1 MSAPTPLPKGAVI
14 GILGGGQLGRMLAQA
29 ADRLGLKSHIYCPA
43 TQDENSRQLA
53 PAAQV
58 ANFATQAAYDDKAH
72 LTEFAKSVHV
82 VTYEFE
88 NVPLDTIHF
97 LQAHV
102 PVRPNAKALQTAQDR
117 LTEKEFMRRLNIA
130 TADFV
135 DITSW
140 QTLEAACA
148 QFNNK
153 LILKTRHFGYD
164 GKGQWH
170 IDIKGDKAIKGSKA
184 IKGEKADKTNQHT
197 LQNAF
202 TALDGRA
209 AIAESFVPFEREIS
223 VLGARA
229 FDGTIAVFDSVENRH
244 EKAIL
249 RQTFAPAHINN
260 SMAEAAQEIATK
272 LLTALD
278 YIGILAVELFVCG
291 DKLLVNEIAPRVH
304 NSGHWTQDACHTSQF
319 EQHIRAIAGWPL
331 GDPTR
336 HHDAIMRNLLGDEI
350 NHTQAIRDEPNAKIH
365 IYGKHTV
372 RPQRKMGHVNWL
384 YPLGQRPH
392 D

>member
-1 MSAPTPLPKGAVI
+1 MATPTVLPKDAII

-29 ADRLGLKSHIYCPA
+29 ADRLGLKTHIYCPA
-43 TQDENSRQLA
+43 TQGEQSTHPT

-58 ANFATQAAYDDKAH
+58 APLSTQAAYDDEAR
-72 LTEFAKSVHV
+72 LAEFAKSVHV

-117 LTEKEFMRRLNIA
+117 LTEKEFMRHLNIA

-135 DITSW
+135 DITNL
-140 QTLEAACA
+140 QTLEATCA
-148 QFNNK
+148 QFNGE

-164 GKGQWH
+164 GKGQWR
-170 IDIKGDKAIKGSKA
+170 IAMTKRAEDKP
-184 IKGEKADKTNQHT
+184 THHT
-197 LQNAF
+197 PQNAF
-202 TALDGRA
+202 TALAGRA
-209 AIAESFVPFEREIS
+209 AIAEEIVPFEREIS
-223 VLGARA
+223 IIAARA
-229 FDGTIAVFDSVENRH
+229 LDGTIAVFDSVENIH
-244 EKAIL
+244 ENSIL
-249 RQTFAPAHINN
+249 RQTYAPAHIDA
-260 SMAEAAQEIATK
+260 SMAEEAQAIATK

-291 DKLLVNEIAPRVH
+291 NKLLVNEIAPRVH
-304 NSGHWTQDACHTSQF
+304 NSGHWTQDACLTSQF

-331 GDPTR
+331 GATTR

-350 NHTQAIRDEPNAKIH
+350 NHTQAIQNEPNAKLH
-365 IYGKHTV
+365 IYGKHTA

-384 YPLGQRPH
+384 YPLGERPQ

>member
-1 MSAPTPLPKGAVI
+1 MAVSAPTVLPKGAVI

-29 ADRLGLKSHIYCPA
+29 ADRLNLKTHIYCPA
-43 TQDENSRQLA
+43 TQGEARTQTT

-58 ANFATQAAYDDKAH
+58 ATFATQAAYDDKAR
-72 LTEFAKSVHV
+72 LMEFAKSVHV

-102 PVRPNAKALQTAQDR
+102 PHVPVRPNAKALQTAQDR
-117 LTEKEFMRRLNIA
+117 LTEKEFMQSLNIA

-135 DITSW
+135 NITSL

-148 QFNNK
+148 QFNGQ

-164 GKGQWH
+164 GKGQWR
-170 IDIKGDKAIKGSKA
+170 ITTKEGANKP
-184 IKGEKADKTNQHT
+184 NQHT
-197 LQNAF
+197 PQTAF
-202 TALDGRA
+202 TALAGRA
-209 AIAESFVPFEREIS
+209 AIAEAFVPFEREIS

-229 FDGTIAVFDSVENRH
+229 IDGTMALFDSVENIH
-244 EKAIL
+244 EESIL
-249 RQTFAPAHINN
+249 RQTYAPAHIDD
-260 SMAEAAQEIATK
+260 SMAEAAQEITTK

-331 GDPTR
+331 GDATR
-336 HHDAIMRNLLGDEI
+336 HHDAVMRNLLGDEI
-350 NHTQAIRDEPNAKIH
+350 NHTQAIRNEPNAKLH
-365 IYGKHTV
+365 IYGKHTA

>member
-1 MSAPTPLPKGAVI
+1 MATAPTPLPKGSVI

-29 ADRLGLKSHIYCPA
+29 AEKLDLQTHIYCPA
-43 TQDENSRQLA
+43 TQGEDSTHPT

-58 ANFATQAAYDDKAH
+58 ASFSTQAPYDDKAR
-72 LTEFAKSVHV
+72 LMEFAESVHV
-82 VTYEFE
+82 ITYEFE

-135 DITSW
+135 DITNL

-164 GKGQWH
+164 GKGQWR
-170 IDIKGDKAIKGSKA
+170 IAMTEG
-184 IKGEKADKTNQHT
+184 KTDGANHHT
-197 LQNAF
+197 PQTAF
-202 TALDGRA
+202 TALAGRA
-209 AIAESFVPFEREIS
+209 AIAEDFVPFEREIS
-223 VLGARA
+223 ILAARA
-229 FDGTIAVFDSVENRH
+229 LDGTIAVFDSVENIH
-244 EKAIL
+244 EDSIL
-249 RQTFAPAHINN
+249 RQTYAPAHISD
-260 SMAEAAQEIATK
+260 SMAEAAQDIATK

-331 GDPTR
+331 GDTTR
-336 HHDAIMRNLLGDEI
+336 HHDAVMRNLLGDEI
-350 NHTQAIRDEPNAKIH
+350 NHTQAIRAEPNAKLH
-365 IYGKHTV
+365 MYGKHTA

-384 YPLGQRPH
+384 YPLGKRPQS
-392 D
+392 